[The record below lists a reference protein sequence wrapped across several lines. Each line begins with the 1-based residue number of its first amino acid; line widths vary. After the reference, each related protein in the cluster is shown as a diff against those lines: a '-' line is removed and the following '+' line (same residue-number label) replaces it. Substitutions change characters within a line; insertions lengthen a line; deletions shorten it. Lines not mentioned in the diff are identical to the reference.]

1 MLTVN
6 ECVCLLFT
14 VSEWYAG
21 MINLLTNNVATTKA
35 IEPIWSHI
43 QSVFLSIC
51 LLSSFLSN
59 LHSDQSD
66 GVMLYRTFI
75 ACIYS

>member
-14 VSEWYAG
+14 VSEWYTG

-35 IEPIWSHI
+35 IEPSYMEPYT
-43 QSVFLSIC
+43 IC
-51 LLSSFLSN
+51 VPF
-59 LHSDQSD
+59 H
-66 GVMLYRTFI
+66 ML
-75 ACIYS
+75 AE